1 MGFLAHGLWA
11 FISRFFVLARAFKKA
26 LGVWVRFESR
36 FVCVDRYLVEVEM
49 KEGGDTEE
57 V

>member
-1 MGFLAHGLWA
+1 MGYGPLSLVSLFLL
-11 FISRFFVLARAFKKA
+11 VLFKKA
-26 LGVWVRFESR
+26 LGVVVRFESQ

-49 KEGGDTEE
+49 KEGGDTEK